1 MDAIVDELQFLRLA
15 LGEAAACDP
24 ERVDHLLAR
33 HLLPLEAEVV
43 VVEALARMVV
53 EPERIVADEK
63 GGRRVFRDWVLRRD
77 VAHVVVRDGAVG
89 QAQDDLQEAVRRRRL
104 GRQDDLVVLQRLN
117 RLARGEQDALDI
129 AVRRDADIRQYD
141 EFLAVAGVYD
151 G

>member
-1 MDAIVDELQFLRLA
+1 
-15 LGEAAACDP
+15 
-24 ERVDHLLAR
+24 
-33 HLLPLEAEVV
+33 
-43 VVEALARMVV
+43 MVV

-104 GRQDDLVVLQRLN
+104 GRQDDLVVLQRLD

-141 EFLAVAGVYD
+141 ELLAVAGVYD